1 MKTAVFIGGKSFQ
14 TGETAALIVVQY
26 VERM

>member
-1 MKTAVFIGGKSFQ
+1 MKSAVFTGGKSLSF
-14 TGETAALIVVQY
+14 GETAALIVVQY